1 MKIDWLIE
9 LGFNRVYYVSEN
21 AIICVKVEGE
31 GSIVSGYV
39 HM

>member
-1 MKIDWLIE
+1 
-9 LGFNRVYYVSEN
+9 
-21 AIICVKVEGE
+21 VKVKGE

>member
-1 MKIDWLIE
+1 
-9 LGFNRVYYVSEN
+9 
-21 AIICVKVEGE
+21 VKVEGE